1 MKTLCLYYS
10 RTNMTKTAMKLLAGT
25 IGADI
30 FEYTDGRDRSG
41 AAGYLGACI
50 DSFRRTLPKVT
61 IKGAPDL
68 GAYDRAVI
76 GMPLWV
82 ESPCVV
88 GRALLQQYGPQ
99 LPQDVCLVV
108 THMAGADYMKKIL
121 ALDDLLGRPAVGHL
135 SLRTKNND
143 YLREIKAFAA
153 TL

>member
-1 MKTLCLYYS
+1 M
-10 RTNMTKTAMKLLAGT
+10 
-25 IGADI
+25 
-30 FEYTDGRDRSG
+30 
-41 AAGYLGACI
+41 
-50 DSFRRTLPKVT
+50 
-61 IKGAPDL
+61 
-68 GAYDRAVI
+68 I
-76 GMPLWV
+76 GMPLWA

-108 THMAGADYMKKIL
+108 THRAGADYMKKIL

-143 YLREIKAFAA
+143 YLREIRAFAA